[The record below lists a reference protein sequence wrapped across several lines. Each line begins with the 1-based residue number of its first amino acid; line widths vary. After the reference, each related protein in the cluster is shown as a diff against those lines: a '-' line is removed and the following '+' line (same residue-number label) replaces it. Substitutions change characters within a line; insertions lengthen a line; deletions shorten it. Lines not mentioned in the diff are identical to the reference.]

1 MVKLLVLWII
11 IGVVVGY
18 LKIRQSRQLGF
29 NRKIEVAT
37 LTYFII
43 GVVLWPLI
51 LFYIFRERKTH
62 REAYLRSQMTRTE
75 LDEELDELEKELD
88 KLGKHNNRLMG

>member
-11 IGVVVGY
+11 VGVIVGY
-18 LKIRQSRQLGF
+18 FKIRQSRQLGF

-37 LTYFII
+37 LPYFII
-43 GVVLWPLI
+43 GVILWPLI
-51 LFYIFRERKTH
+51 LVYIFRERKMH
-62 REAYLRSQMTRTE
+62 REAYLKSKIIRTA

-88 KLGKHNNRLMG
+88 KFGKDNNK